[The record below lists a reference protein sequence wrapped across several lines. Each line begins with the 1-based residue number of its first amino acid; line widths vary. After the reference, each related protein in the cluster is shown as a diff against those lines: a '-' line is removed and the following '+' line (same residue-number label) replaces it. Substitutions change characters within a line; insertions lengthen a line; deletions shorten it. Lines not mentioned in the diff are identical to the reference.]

1 MGWVQYRLGKSI
13 TFGDSCAWLL
23 MRDILG
29 KSKRGNQFDDI
40 ARLTG
45 LGSRLQSPVYF
56 CYNITQYFLVC
67 Q

>member
-1 MGWVQYRLGKSI
+1 MHRLGKSI
-13 TFGDSCAWLL
+13 IFGDSCAWLL

-45 LGSRLQSPVYF
+45 LASTQPMFALTSPYIF
-56 CYNITQYFLVC
+56 
-67 Q
+67 